1 MPNTS
6 RSKAKPGR
14 PTTVSAAGPA
24 IGRRVDADRLE
35 RMQVWLHLARGALDL
50 PEADRLYGELGKLA
64 PLSAHG
70 DLAGVAEQA
79 RLVHGLAP
87 WKALA

>member
-1 MPNTS
+1 
-6 RSKAKPGR
+6 
-14 PTTVSAAGPA
+14 
-24 IGRRVDADRLE
+24 
-35 RMQVWLHLARGALDL
+35 MQVWLHLARGALDL